1 MQANSSGRTA
11 LSAQSSGTPS
21 QSTISSSGKQ
31 QVVELSGYVIILVKN
46 VEGKIKLYGSPPDR
60 DNLEVGDEILEV
72 NGLTLEN
79 ISYAEIIR
87 HIYECI
93 KSCTICLRV
102 RKKNDTRLAWDIG
115 NSVQEAFVIA
125 VEEHARERLKRLAAL
140 NRVTPVDITEV
151 SKTLLTTLNEDGRH
165 FDGDAANSNNFNKQS
180 ASGSSN
186 SNDLLNITTN
196 LYDNKQIQQL
206 RSNSPNSSIS
216 KGRTELLLGDQSLRQ
231 EIRPRRR
238 SGSSIVVIDGDDLKP
253 CLPDDYISSQHY
265 RQHSGESKEIDQ
277 EMLTMLS
284 VNQDNGPHREMA
296 VDCPDNFIARNKTPP
311 RYPPPH
317 RPPQSKSA
325 STKSTSGCHPLKQL
339 VKQKSLISL
348 GSLSGSAEKLD
359 KSTATQR
366 QQPQPQVPTGGGTS
380 AVDGCLV
387 SKSAKTSSK
396 RNDELNGSVK
406 PVPPPRDH
414 LRVEKDGRL
423 ISRTPA
429 PQLPDRRLASSGVGA
444 PQQIAQIVEPTLEQL
459 DSIKKYQEQLRRRRE
474 EEERIAQQN
483 EFLRNSLRGS
493 RKLKALQD
501 NKAAAQQQQPTSAER
516 VTGVENEAY
525 LDDEEV
531 EKVNGYGELI
541 AALTRLQNQLTKNGM
556 STLASRVSAAHNVL
570 SSAGVAHALAAR
582 AAVLQRR
589 RPRVAN
595 PVSVNATS
603 LQKDIV
609 ELLTQSNSAAAIEL
623 GNLLTS
629 HEMEGLLLAHD
640 RVATLTD
647 ATPSPILSG
656 SSSPQQTS
664 TGAPVPL
671 PKSAA
676 LRGTAVPP
684 PVVPPP
690 LAQRSAMPLP
700 QNMTA
705 PPVPPQHGGFMK
717 QPMRADS
724 PPLSACFGTLNDQND
739 NIRII
744 QIEKSTEP
752 LGATVRNEGEAVVIG
767 RIVRGGAAE
776 KSGLLHEGDE
786 ILEVNGQELRG
797 KTVNEV
803 CALLSSMQGTLTFLI
818 VPAGS
823 PPPGGGHREN
833 AVLHVRAHFDYDP
846 EDDLYIPCRELG
858 ISFQKGD
865 VLHVISRDDPNW
877 WQAYREGEE
886 DQTLAG
892 LIPSQSFQHQRETMK
907 LAIAEEAGLARSRG
921 KDSSKGAT
929 LLCAR
934 KGRKKKKKAS
944 SEAGYPLYATTAPD
958 ETDPEEI
965 LTYEEVALYYPRA
978 THKRPIVL
986 IGPPNIGRHELRQR
1000 LMADSDRFS
1009 AAVPHTSRAR
1019 REGEVPGVDY
1029 HFITRQA
1036 FEADILAR
1044 RFVEHGE
1051 YEKAYYGTSLEAIR
1065 TVVASGKICV
1075 LNLHPQSLK
1084 LLRASDL
1091 KPYVVLVAPPS
1102 LDKLR
1107 QKKIRNGEPFKEE
1120 ELKDII
1126 ATARDM
1132 EARWGHL
1139 FDMIIINNDTDR
1151 AYQQLLAEINSL
1163 EREPQWVPASWV
1175 HNNRDES

>member
-1 MQANSSGRTA
+1 MRI
-11 LSAQSSGTPS
+11 L
-21 QSTISSSGKQ
+21 KQ
-31 QVVELSGYVIILVKN
+31 WN
-46 VEGKIKLYGSPPDR
+46 
-60 DNLEVGDEILEV
+60 
-72 NGLTLEN
+72 
-79 ISYAEIIR
+79 
-87 HIYECI
+87 
-93 KSCTICLRV
+93 
-102 RKKNDTRLAWDIG
+102 
-115 NSVQEAFVIA
+115 
-125 VEEHARERLKRLAAL
+125 
-140 NRVTPVDITEV
+140 
-151 SKTLLTTLNEDGRH
+151 
-165 FDGDAANSNNFNKQS
+165 
-180 ASGSSN
+180 
-186 SNDLLNITTN
+186 
-196 LYDNKQIQQL
+196 
-206 RSNSPNSSIS
+206 
-216 KGRTELLLGDQSLRQ
+216 
-231 EIRPRRR
+231 RRR
-238 SGSSIVVIDGDDLKP
+238 SGSSIVVLDGDDLKP
-253 CLPDDYISSQHY
+253 CLPDDYISGQHHLNHQQQLQLQQQLQQQHPLQQQHY
-265 RQHSGESKEIDQ
+265 RTHSGDIREIDQ

-296 VDCPDNFIARNKTPP
+296 VDCPETFIARNKTPP
-311 RYPPPH
+311 RYPPP
-317 RPPQSKSA
+317 RPPQ
-325 STKSTSGCHPLKQL
+325 
-339 VKQKSLISL
+339 
-348 GSLSGSAEKLD
+348 
-359 KSTATQR
+359 
-366 QQPQPQVPTGGGTS
+366 
-380 AVDGCLV
+380 
-387 SKSAKTSSK
+387 
-396 RNDELNGSVK
+396 LNGNAK

-423 ISRTPA
+423 VNCSPA
-429 PQLPDRRLASSGVGA
+429 PQLPDRRGPGNGSSGSSSGA
-444 PQQIAQIVEPTLEQL
+444 TTHPLQHQQIAQIVEPTLEQL

-501 NKAAAQQQQPTSAER
+501 TATPGKAVAQQQQQATVATQ
-516 VTGVENEAY
+516 VVGVENEAY
-525 LDDEEV
+525 LPDEDQPQAEQID
-531 EKVNGYGELI
+531 GYGELI
-541 AALTRLQNQLTKNGM
+541 AALTRLQNQLSKSGL
-556 STLASRVSAAHNVL
+556 STLAGRVSAAHSVL
-570 SSAGVAHALAAR
+570 ASASVAHVLAAR
-582 AAVLQRR
+582 TAVLQRR
-589 RPRVAN
+589 RSRVSGPLHHSALG
-595 PVSVNATS
+595 

-609 ELLTQSNSAAAIEL
+609 ELLTQSNTAAAIEL

-640 RVATLTD
+640 RIANHTD
-647 ATPSPILSG
+647 GTPSPTHSPIPAVGVATG
-656 SSSPQQTS
+656 STISSPVA
-664 TGAPVPL
+664 G
-671 PKSAA
+671 PKRN
-676 LRGTAVPP
+676 LGMVVPP

-690 LAQRSAMPLP
+690 LAQRGAMPLP
-700 QNMTA
+700 RGESP
-705 PPVPPQHGGFMK
+705 PPVPM
-717 QPMRADS
+717 
-724 PPLSACFGTLNDQND
+724 PPLSTIPLSMPVNLPMSACFGTLNDQND

-803 CALLSSMQGTLTFLI
+803 CALLGAMQGTLTFLI

-823 PPPGGGHREN
+823 PPSGGVMGGTTGSQLAGLGGAHRDT

-865 VLHVISRDDPNW
+865 VLHVISREDPNW

-921 KDSSKGAT
+921 KDGSGSKGAT

-1000 LMADSDRFS
+1000 LMADSERFS

-1107 QKKIRNGEPFKEE
+1107 QKKLRNGEPFKEE

-1139 FDMIIINNDTDR
+1139 FDMIIINNDTER
-1151 AYQQLLAEINSL
+1151 AYHQLLAEINSL
-1163 EREPQWVPASWV
+1163 EREPQWVPAQWV

>member
-1 MQANSSGRTA
+1 MQANSSRSN

-21 QSTISSSGKQ
+21 ASTISSSQGKQ
-31 QVVELSGYVIILVKN
+31 QVVELSGYVIILVEN

-79 ISYAEIIR
+79 ISRTEVIR
-87 HIYECI
+87 HIHDCI

-102 RKKNDTRLAWDIG
+102 RKKNDSRLAWDIG
-115 NSVQEAFVIA
+115 NSVQDAFVIA
-125 VEEHARERLKRLAAL
+125 VEEHARERLQRLAAL
-140 NRVTPVDITEV
+140 NRVTPVDITQL
-151 SKTLLTTLNEDGRH
+151 SKKLLEDVIVH
-165 FDGDAANSNNFNKQS
+165 QASDVHSYSTS
-180 ASGSSN
+180 ASAAAIASSSN
-186 SNDLLNITTN
+186 RSQQQQQQQQQHQLLSAAYE
-196 LYDNKQIQQL
+196 LQQQQQL
-206 RSNSPNSSIS
+206 QLQQQQQQQNSPTSSIS
-216 KGRTELLLGDQSLRQ
+216 IGRTELLLGDQSLRQ
-231 EIRPRRR
+231 DPRGNRRR
-238 SGSSIVVIDGDDLKP
+238 SGSSIVVLDGDDLKP
-253 CLPDDYISSQHY
+253 CLPDDYISGQHHLNHQQQLQLQQQLQQQHPLQQQHY
-265 RQHSGESKEIDQ
+265 RTHSGDIREIDQ

-296 VDCPDNFIARNKTPP
+296 VDCPDTFIARNKTPP
-311 RYPPPH
+311 RYPPP
-317 RPPQSKSA
+317 RPPQ
-325 STKSTSGCHPLKQL
+325 
-339 VKQKSLISL
+339 
-348 GSLSGSAEKLD
+348 
-359 KSTATQR
+359 
-366 QQPQPQVPTGGGTS
+366 
-380 AVDGCLV
+380 
-387 SKSAKTSSK
+387 
-396 RNDELNGSVK
+396 LNGNAK

-423 ISRTPA
+423 VNCSPA
-429 PQLPDRRLASSGVGA
+429 PQLPDRRAPGNASSGSSGA
-444 PQQIAQIVEPTLEQL
+444 TTHPLQHQQIAQIVEPTLEQL

-501 NKAAAQQQQPTSAER
+501 TATPGKAVAQQQQQATLATQ
-516 VTGVENEAY
+516 VVGVENEAY
-525 LDDEEV
+525 LPDEDQPQAEQID
-531 EKVNGYGELI
+531 GYGELI
-541 AALTRLQNQLTKNGM
+541 AALTRLQNQLSKSGL
-556 STLASRVSAAHNVL
+556 STLAGRVSAAHSVL
-570 SSAGVAHALAAR
+570 ASASVAHVLAAR
-582 AAVLQRR
+582 TAVLQRR
-589 RPRVAN
+589 RSRVSG
-595 PVSVNATS
+595 PLHHSS
-603 LQKDIV
+603 LGLQKDIV
-609 ELLTQSNSAAAIEL
+609 ELLTQSNTAAAIEL

-640 RVATLTD
+640 RIANHTD
-647 ATPSPILSG
+647 GTPSPTPTPTPAIGAATG
-656 SSSPQQTS
+656 STLSSPVA
-664 TGAPVPL
+664 G
-671 PKSAA
+671 PKRN
-676 LRGTAVPP
+676 LGMVVPP

-690 LAQRSAMPLP
+690 LAQRGAMPLP
-700 QNMTA
+700 RGESP
-705 PPVPPQHGGFMK
+705 PPVPM
-717 QPMRADS
+717 
-724 PPLSACFGTLNDQND
+724 PPLATMPMSMPVNLPMSACFGTLNDQND

-803 CALLSSMQGTLTFLI
+803 CALLGAMQGTLTFLI

-823 PPPGGGHREN
+823 PPSVGVMGGTTGSQLAGLGGAHRDT

-865 VLHVISRDDPNW
+865 VLHVISREDPNW

-921 KDSSKGAT
+921 KDGSGSKGAT

-1000 LMADSDRFS
+1000 LMADSERFS

-1107 QKKIRNGEPFKEE
+1107 QKKLRNGEPFKEE

-1139 FDMIIINNDTDR
+1139 FDMIIINNDTER
-1151 AYQQLLAEINSL
+1151 AYHQLLAEINSL
-1163 EREPQWVPASWV
+1163 EREPQWVPAQWV

>member
-1 MQANSSGRTA
+1 MRI
-11 LSAQSSGTPS
+11 L
-21 QSTISSSGKQ
+21 KQ
-31 QVVELSGYVIILVKN
+31 WN
-46 VEGKIKLYGSPPDR
+46 
-60 DNLEVGDEILEV
+60 
-72 NGLTLEN
+72 
-79 ISYAEIIR
+79 
-87 HIYECI
+87 
-93 KSCTICLRV
+93 
-102 RKKNDTRLAWDIG
+102 
-115 NSVQEAFVIA
+115 
-125 VEEHARERLKRLAAL
+125 
-140 NRVTPVDITEV
+140 
-151 SKTLLTTLNEDGRH
+151 
-165 FDGDAANSNNFNKQS
+165 
-180 ASGSSN
+180 
-186 SNDLLNITTN
+186 
-196 LYDNKQIQQL
+196 
-206 RSNSPNSSIS
+206 
-216 KGRTELLLGDQSLRQ
+216 
-231 EIRPRRR
+231 RRR
-238 SGSSIVVIDGDDLKP
+238 SGSSIVVLDGDDLKP
-253 CLPDDYISSQHY
+253 CLPDDYISGQHHLNHQQQLQLQQQLQQQHPLQQQHY
-265 RQHSGESKEIDQ
+265 RTHSGDIREIDQ

-296 VDCPDNFIARNKTPP
+296 VDCPDTFIARNKTPP
-311 RYPPPH
+311 RYPPP
-317 RPPQSKSA
+317 RPPQ
-325 STKSTSGCHPLKQL
+325 
-339 VKQKSLISL
+339 
-348 GSLSGSAEKLD
+348 
-359 KSTATQR
+359 
-366 QQPQPQVPTGGGTS
+366 
-380 AVDGCLV
+380 
-387 SKSAKTSSK
+387 
-396 RNDELNGSVK
+396 LNGNAK

-423 ISRTPA
+423 VNCSPA
-429 PQLPDRRLASSGVGA
+429 PQLPDRRAPGNASSGSSGA
-444 PQQIAQIVEPTLEQL
+444 ATHPLQQQQQQIAQIVEPTLEQL

-501 NKAAAQQQQPTSAER
+501 TATPGKAIAQQQQQATLATQ
-516 VTGVENEAY
+516 VVGVENEAY
-525 LDDEEV
+525 LPDEDQPQAEQID
-531 EKVNGYGELI
+531 GYGELI
-541 AALTRLQNQLTKNGM
+541 AALTRLQNQLSKSGL
-556 STLASRVSAAHNVL
+556 STLAGRVSAAHSVL
-570 SSAGVAHALAAR
+570 ASASVAHVLAAR
-582 AAVLQRR
+582 TAVLQRR
-589 RPRVAN
+589 RSRVSG
-595 PVSVNATS
+595 PLHHNALG

-609 ELLTQSNSAAAIEL
+609 ELLTQSNTAAAIEL

-640 RVATLTD
+640 RIANHTD
-647 ATPSPILSG
+647 GTPSPTPTPTPAIGAATG
-656 SSSPQQTS
+656 STISSPVA
-664 TGAPVPL
+664 G
-671 PKSAA
+671 PKRN
-676 LRGTAVPP
+676 LGMVVPP

-690 LAQRSAMPLP
+690 LAQRGAMPLP
-700 QNMTA
+700 RGESP
-705 PPVPPQHGGFMK
+705 PPVPM
-717 QPMRADS
+717 
-724 PPLSACFGTLNDQND
+724 PPLATIPMSMPVNLPMSACFGTLNDQND

-803 CALLSSMQGTLTFLI
+803 CALLGAMQGTLTFLI

-823 PPPGGGHREN
+823 PPSGGVMGGTTGSQLAGLGGAHRDT

-865 VLHVISRDDPNW
+865 VLHVISREDPNW

-921 KDSSKGAT
+921 KDGSGSKGAT

-1000 LMADSDRFS
+1000 LMADSERFS

-1107 QKKIRNGEPFKEE
+1107 QKKLRNGEPFKEE

-1139 FDMIIINNDTDR
+1139 FDMIIINNDTER
-1151 AYQQLLAEINSL
+1151 AYHQLLAEINSL
-1163 EREPQWVPASWV
+1163 EREPQWVPAQWV